1 MKFRDKLSGVIYEP
15 TDEVAAMMLAD
26 PRLEQLADEPKKKPA
41 ARTRRKVAPK
51 ADETKE

>member
-15 TDEVAAMMLAD
+15 TDEVAAMMQGN
-26 PRLEQLADEPKKKPA
+26 PRLEVVEEPKRKPA
-41 ARTRRKVAPK
+41 ARTRRKAAPK